1 MNRTQPHLFRHGDLV
16 FRKSDSRHKQE
27 LKKVKDYVVA
37 GNDTAPH
44 TVLGVSEI
52 LREGEGRNSRLLLR
66 LHNPTRITH
75 AGRHTEGMLDAGDY
89 FVASLVEGPG
99 RDGVED

>member
-1 MNRTQPHLFRHGDLV
+1 MEKPQLFRHGDLV
-16 FRKSDSRHKQE
+16 FRKSDVPHRAE
-27 LKKVKDYVVA
+27 LKQVKDYVVA

-44 TVLGVSEI
+44 TVLGVSEV
-52 LREGEGRNSRLLLR
+52 LREGEGRNSRLLIR
-66 LHNPTRITH
+66 LPEPTRIVH
-75 AGRHTEGMLDAGDY
+75 AGRHTEGVLEAGDY